1 MNISELKNM
10 LKHSTAVL
18 IMDNGEPSYVV
29 VDYKSYKKLID
40 SNEGSPVSKEPH
52 FSAPVVTPGS
62 SIQNSDMEL
71 LERINKDILAL
82 KEQIEEEEKG
92 LGI

>member
-1 MNISELKNM
+1 MNISELKKM

-29 VDYKSYKKLID
+29 VDYKSYKDLLEKTEGD
-40 SNEGSPVSKEPH
+40 SSVKEPR
-52 FSAPVVTPGS
+52 FVAQPVVSPAVNQS
-62 SIQNSDMEL
+62 SDMEL